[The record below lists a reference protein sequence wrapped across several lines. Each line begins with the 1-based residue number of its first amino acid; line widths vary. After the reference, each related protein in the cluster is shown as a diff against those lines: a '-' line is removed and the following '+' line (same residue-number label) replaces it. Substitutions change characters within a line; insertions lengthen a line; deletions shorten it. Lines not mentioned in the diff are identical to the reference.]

1 MAGTYAS
8 IVRDFQRR
16 FSHQVRLRNAFWWR
30 CHHIEHQLR
39 HLSRDDY
46 ASWHEGDQ
54 ALGNHVGV
62 WGFRCAAQAGCLEG
76 WAANCGI
83 DWSILPEH
91 QVDPPPMPPELDWTA
106 DLPATT
112 PRCTNLH
119 SASHAAALGVT
130 CTGCGRR
137 VALEP
142 ESLGAHSGNM
152 RDIASLPLICKACG
166 SRAWTHQVLQTVQQ
180 ATEFMAGAS

>member
-1 MAGTYAS
+1 MAGAYAS

-16 FSHQVRLRNAFWWR
+16 FPHQVRLRNAFWWR

-39 HLSRDDY
+39 HLSRDEY

-54 ALGNHVGV
+54 ARGNHVGV

-76 WAANCGI
+76 WAADCGI

-91 QVDPPPMPPELDWTA
+91 QVDRPPTPPALDWTA
-106 DLPATT
+106 DLLATT

-119 SASHAAALGVT
+119 SVSHAAALGVT
-130 CTGCGRR
+130 CTTCGRR

-152 RDIASLPLICKACG
+152 RDIASLRLICKACG
-166 SRAWTHQVLQTVQQ
+166 SRAWTHQVLQTVQR
-180 ATEFMAGAS
+180 AAEFMAGAS